1 MKGLLARKLGM
12 TQLFNADGTTSAVT
26 VLEAGPCK
34 VVGLRTT
41 EKDGYT
47 AARIAFEIE
56 PDKKFTKPQLGEFKK
71 VGVEPH
77 RHIVE
82 IRGYEGLEAG
92 QELKAEIFSAG
103 EIVDVTAHSKGKGF
117 QGLIKR
123 HKFSRGPESHG
134 SMNVRQPGAIGATD
148 AARVFKGVKMSGQMG
163 NVRVTARAY
172 KVVRVDAERNLL
184 LLKGGVPGGKG
195 ALVLVRQSTKPQK
208 VKGPSG
214 KPTGRKV

>member
-71 VGVEPH
+71 AGVEPH

-82 IRGYEGLEAG
+82 IRGYDGLEAG

-103 EIVDVTAHSKGKGF
+103 EIVDVTSHSKGKGF

-184 LLKGGVPGGKG
+184 LLQGGVPGGKG

>member
-12 TQLFNADGTTSAVT
+12 AQLFNPDGTTSAVT

-34 VVGLRTT
+34 VLGLRTT
-41 EKDGYT
+41 EKDGYA
-47 AARIAFEIE
+47 AARIAFEVA
-56 PDKKFTKPQLGEFKK
+56 PDRKFNKPELGEFKK
-71 VGVEPH
+71 AGLEPH
-77 RHIVE
+77 RHVVE

-103 EIVDVTAHSKGKGF
+103 EIVDVTATSKGKGF

-134 SMNVRQPGAIGATD
+134 SMNVRQPGSIGATD
-148 AARVFKGVKMSGQMG
+148 AARVFKGVRMAGQMG
-163 NVRVTARAY
+163 NERTTARAY
-172 KVVRVDAERNLL
+172 KIVRVDPERNLL
-184 LLKGGVPGGKG
+184 LIKGGVPGGKG

-208 VKGPSG
+208 VKGPAG

>member
-1 MKGLLARKLGM
+1 
-12 TQLFNADGTTSAVT
+12 
-26 VLEAGPCK
+26 

-41 EKDGYT
+41 EKDGYS
-47 AARIAFEIE
+47 AARIAFEAAPE
-56 PDKKFTKPQLGEFKK
+56 KKFNKPLLGEFKK
-71 VGVEPH
+71 AGFEPH
-77 RHIVE
+77 RQIVE
-82 IRGYEGLEAG
+82 IRGYDGLEAG
-92 QELKAEIFSAG
+92 QELKVEIFAAG

-163 NVRVTARAY
+163 NVRTTERAY
-172 KVVRVDAERNLL
+172 KIVRVDAERNLL
-184 LLKGGVPGGKG
+184 LVEGGVPGGKG

-208 VKGPSG
+208 VKGPAG
-214 KPTGRKV
+214 KPNLRKV